1 MLIGLAII
9 VIAGIGGLLAG
20 YVLWRASHLGGLWG
34 LVAGLLLGVVVLLIA
49 ILIAYVMVKST
60 DLLELR

>member
-1 MLIGLAII
+1 MLIGLAIV

-20 YVLWRASHLGGLWG
+20 YVLWRASHLGGLRG
-34 LVAGLLLGVVVLLIA
+34 LIAGVLLGVVVLAIA
-49 ILIAYVMVKST
+49 ILIAYVMTRST